1 MIKTKVK
8 KGETLKDRS
17 TNELVK
23 LIGIGNKYF
32 YLIDTDLN
40 QFTFPLESFKLRLQY
55 DIVPDHFY
63 LDYVNRKHKGK
74 SQGI

>member
-1 MIKTKVK
+1 MIKAKVK

-63 LDYVNRKHKGK
+63 LDHVNRKYKRE

>member
-1 MIKTKVK
+1 M
-8 KGETLKDRS
+8 
-17 TNELVK
+17 
-23 LIGIGNKYF
+23 
-32 YLIDTDLN
+32 N

-74 SQGI
+74 SQGV

>member
-8 KGETLKDRS
+8 KGETLKDRM

-63 LDYVNRKHKGK
+63 LDYVNRKHKRE